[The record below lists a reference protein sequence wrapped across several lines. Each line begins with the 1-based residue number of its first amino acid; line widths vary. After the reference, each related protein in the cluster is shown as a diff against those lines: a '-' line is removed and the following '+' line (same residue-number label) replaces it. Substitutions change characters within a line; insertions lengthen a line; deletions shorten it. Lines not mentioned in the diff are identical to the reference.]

1 MRKILIILTTIII
14 VSFLSIL
21 GISINKEKSYTE
33 HSYSLRCNYNFLYDE
48 DIKMKIY
55 LYSNKKDPMFIDT
68 ARNTYYLTNYEEDYN
83 MEVKFNEINVVKEK
97 EYYRFELE
105 TKIPNVSK
113 LYIENLYLLAS
124 NEYYTD
130 KFDIGSLDILED
142 NYLSEIEYKKLEISN
157 EENYLDEIK
166 LTLDN
171 LSVVEEIIICEE
183 FEYVYRILD
192 DGLRLDIE
200 SNNLTYE
207 LFAVIKTGNGLIKI
221 KNIIINNNE
230 FLYENNE
237 YFISV
242 GIRSSF

>member
-33 HSYSLRCNYNFLYDE
+33 HSYSLRCNYNYLYDE

-230 FLYENNE
+230 FLY
-237 YFISV
+237 
-242 GIRSSF
+242 

>member
-33 HSYSLRCNYNFLYDE
+33 HSYSLRCNYNYLYDE

-237 YFISV
+237 YFISI

>member
-14 VSFLSIL
+14 ISFLSIL
-21 GISINKEKSYTE
+21 GISINKEKSYIE
-33 HSYSLRCNYNFLYDE
+33 HSYSLRCNYNYLYDE

-68 ARNTYYLTNYEEDYN
+68 ARNTYYITNYEEDYN

-183 FEYVYRILD
+183 FKYVYRILD

-207 LFAVIKTGNGLIKI
+207 LFAIIKTGKGLIKI

-230 FLYENNE
+230 FSYENNE

-242 GIRSSF
+242 GVRSSF

>member
-33 HSYSLRCNYNFLYDE
+33 HSYSLRCNYNYLYDE

>member
-1 MRKILIILTTIII
+1 M
-14 VSFLSIL
+14 
-21 GISINKEKSYTE
+21 
-33 HSYSLRCNYNFLYDE
+33 
-48 DIKMKIY
+48 
-55 LYSNKKDPMFIDT
+55 
-68 ARNTYYLTNYEEDYN
+68 
-83 MEVKFNEINVVKEK
+83 VKEK

-237 YFISV
+237 YFISI